1 MAKSAADVL
10 EEARKAAAERK
21 STEER
26 LAAMKAERE
35 KKLAEQKAARPTAK
49 EAMAARQAEAE
60 ATNNKKY
67 IEQILVDNPDTGA
80 GGLIGSS
87 VMKWSIDPKTGKK
100 RTPKEI
106 IAAVTEA
113 VLADKTSPTGTSL
126 DPLTGKPQS
135 WTPAEK
141 VRAALGQLAAN
152 AQRESK
158 DLGIADQVFKELKGS
173 GRGGASSALANKPET
188 WMIGK
193 DKIGTVVNRK
203 IFDEPNARPFFI
215 LDPTKNQLTPEQIKA
230 YKESGAMPIDPVNG
244 FQVLIDDQGRYT
256 LGEQPVPNGDTRTM
270 DYSKY
275 IPGVNEKDYGMV
287 ENPNFVDR
295 PVDEDNMEDF
305 PTLNL
310 PDKNNPNKIVIDP
323 VTGKPVLGKPLDA
336 NAGNNVPESTTLEE
350 RQRKENALASLTAR
364 FAQYGLE
371 SLIPKIKELVINGST
386 ESTIA
391 LELAETN
398 EYKQRFKANTER
410 LKKGLSALDPGT
422 YIGMED
428 SYRQALRAYGL
439 KQFDTDDYVSQF
451 IANDISANELSNRIV
466 TAVQRVQNADPAITS
481 QLREFYNI
489 GQNDLVAYVLDPN
502 QGFQRIERQV
512 QAAEIGVAAARQ
524 GLKTGVQVAEQ
535 LAAQGVS
542 QAEAQ
547 KGYATIADILPD
559 AKRLSDI
566 YGTTLDGYD
575 QAQAEQEVFNQLASA
590 QRRRQNL
597 TKREVG
603 TFSGSSGTNK
613 TSLTESSTGK
623 F

>member
-1 MAKSAADVL
+1 MAKSAAEVL

-49 EAMAARQAEAE
+49 EAYEKKQADAE
-60 ATNNKKY
+60 ATKNKAY
-67 IEQILVDNPDTGA
+67 IEQILKDNPDTGA
-80 GGLIGSS
+80 GGVIGSS

-126 DPLTGKPQS
+126 DPLTGKPRPS
-135 WTPAEK
+135 TSAEK
-141 VRAALGQLAAN
+141 VRGALAQLAAN

-158 DLGIADQVFKELKGS
+158 DLGIADQVFRELKGS
-173 GRGGASSALANKPET
+173 GRGGAASSLSNKPET
-188 WMIGK
+188 WEIGK
-193 DKIGTVVNRK
+193 DSVGKTIDRK
-203 IFDEPNARPFFI
+203 YFDEPVSRKVFI
-215 LDPTKNQLTPEQIKA
+215 LDPTKNQLTPEQLKQ
-230 YKESGAMPIDPVNG
+230 YQEVGGAGGLALDPVTG

-275 IPGVNEKDYGMV
+275 VPGVNEKDYGMV
-287 ENPNFVDR
+287 ENPNFTEE
-295 PVDEDNMEDF
+295 PVDENNTIDNR
-305 PTLNL
+305 L
-310 PDKNNPNKIVIDP
+310 IVDP
-323 VTGKPVLGKPLDA
+323 VKFDPITGKPVLNKPLDA
-336 NAGNNVPESTTLEE
+336 NTGNNVPKETTLEE

-364 FAQYGLE
+364 FAQYGLQ

-613 TSLTESSTGK
+613 TSLAESSTGK

>member
-1 MAKSAADVL
+1 
-10 EEARKAAAERK
+10 
-21 STEER
+21 
-26 LAAMKAERE
+26 
-35 KKLAEQKAARPTAK
+35 
-49 EAMAARQAEAE
+49 
-60 ATNNKKY
+60 
-67 IEQILVDNPDTGA
+67 
-80 GGLIGSS
+80 
-87 VMKWSIDPKTGKK
+87 
-100 RTPKEI
+100 
-106 IAAVTEA
+106 
-113 VLADKTSPTGTSL
+113 
-126 DPLTGKPQS
+126 
-135 WTPAEK
+135 
-141 VRAALGQLAAN
+141 
-152 AQRESK
+152 
-158 DLGIADQVFKELKGS
+158 
-173 GRGGASSALANKPET
+173 
-188 WMIGK
+188 
-193 DKIGTVVNRK
+193 
-203 IFDEPNARPFFI
+203 
-215 LDPTKNQLTPEQIKA
+215 
-230 YKESGAMPIDPVNG
+230 
-244 FQVLIDDQGRYT
+244 
-256 LGEQPVPNGDTRTM
+256 
-270 DYSKY
+270 
-275 IPGVNEKDYGMV
+275 
-287 ENPNFVDR
+287 
-295 PVDEDNMEDF
+295 
-305 PTLNL
+305 
-310 PDKNNPNKIVIDP
+310 
-323 VTGKPVLGKPLDA
+323 
-336 NAGNNVPESTTLEE
+336 
-350 RQRKENALASLTAR
+350 
-364 FAQYGLE
+364 
-371 SLIPKIKELVINGST
+371 
-386 ESTIA
+386 
-391 LELAETN
+391 
-398 EYKQRFKANTER
+398 
-410 LKKGLSALDPGT
+410 
-422 YIGMED
+422 MED